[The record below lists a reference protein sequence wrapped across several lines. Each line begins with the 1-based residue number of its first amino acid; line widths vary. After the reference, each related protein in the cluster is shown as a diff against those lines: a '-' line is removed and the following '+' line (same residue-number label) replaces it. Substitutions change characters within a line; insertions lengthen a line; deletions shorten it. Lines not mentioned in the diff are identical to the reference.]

1 MENNEIDFFIS
12 HSKEVK
18 YSIAIPI
25 AQILSK
31 IGFNVWIDRKY
42 ICLGKF
48 IYPQIED
55 AIKLS
60 KYCIA
65 VIDEAYLKRTWTI
78 TELEQFHKK
87 NTCTILPIYVNLTKD
102 IVYNKIPWL
111 NGIAFE
117 YLKDNTFN
125 LESNFNILCR
135 IISAYYQEYITNTF
149 EITYKQL
156 IKLDFPCKNTLISIL
171 KSKDYYSHDY
181 RLAIISL
188 CNIIDIVYAIYKS
201 KFDIYNKFI
210 SIIFQF
216 NDIVKNYCYNIQCE
230 LDYNIYI
237 ATYNCTIIS
246 MKELEYLLKQKQ

>member
-125 LESNFNILCR
+125 LKE
-135 IISAYYQEYITNTF
+135 IIYVFLT
-149 EITYKQL
+149 
-156 IKLDFPCKNTLISIL
+156 
-171 KSKDYYSHDY
+171 
-181 RLAIISL
+181 
-188 CNIIDIVYAIYKS
+188 
-201 KFDIYNKFI
+201 
-210 SIIFQF
+210 IF
-216 NDIVKNYCYNIQCE
+216 
-230 LDYNIYI
+230 L
-237 ATYNCTIIS
+237 
-246 MKELEYLLKQKQ
+246 YLLKCPQSLILWALRAFCICGKPHISRSIFLYFLYQTWLKSW